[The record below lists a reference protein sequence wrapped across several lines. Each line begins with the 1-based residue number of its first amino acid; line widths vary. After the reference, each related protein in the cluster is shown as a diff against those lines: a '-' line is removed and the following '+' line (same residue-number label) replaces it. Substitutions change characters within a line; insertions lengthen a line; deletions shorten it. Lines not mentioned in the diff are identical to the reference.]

1 MEAGKDGAIIEGM
14 CGGFWNSVFSK
25 EVRLLCT
32 AIAIVTHQLE
42 FIIVR

>member
-32 AIAIVTHQLE
+32 AIVTHQLE
-42 FIIVR
+42 FIIVK